1 MEKAKEFQKNISVVN
16 YAKVFDSMDHKKNVE
31 NS

>member
-16 YAKVFDSMDHKKNVE
+16 YATFFDSMDHKKNVE